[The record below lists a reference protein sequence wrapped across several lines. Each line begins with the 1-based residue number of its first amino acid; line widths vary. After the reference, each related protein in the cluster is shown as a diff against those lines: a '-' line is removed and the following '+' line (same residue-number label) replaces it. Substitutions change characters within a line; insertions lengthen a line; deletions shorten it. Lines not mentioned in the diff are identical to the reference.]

1 VNNEPERPPA
11 YENGKDIRD
20 RAFAFACRVVRFCQ
34 TLYDSG
40 GVGRMMVPQLINC
53 STSLPSMLEE
63 ARAAE
68 SRRDF
73 ISKCSI
79 GLKESREAWTRLRVC
94 EACRLGPRNEVREL
108 VQEASELISIVGA
121 IVRNTR
127 RNAGLPASGRQTGV
141 GRSRIPNS

>member
-1 VNNEPERPPA
+1 MGSDQEQPPA
-11 YENGKDIRD
+11 HENGQDIRD

-34 TLYDSG
+34 KLYDAG

-79 GLKESREAWTRLRVC
+79 GLKEARESWTRLRVC
-94 EACRLGPRNEVREL
+94 EACQLGPGDEVRKLVKEAGEL
-108 VQEASELISIVGA
+108 VSIVGA

-127 RNAGLPASGRQTGV
+127 RNAGLPSRGMTGR
-141 GRSRIPNS
+141 RPRILNSQL

>member
-1 VNNEPERPPA
+1 MDNGPEQPPA
-11 YENGKDIRD
+11 YENGQDVRD